1 MANLKEIRNR
11 IKSVKSTQ
19 QITKAMKMVSAA
31 KLRRAQDNII
41 TLRPYAGKLK
51 TLIDNLQS
59 SGTEME
65 DISPLTV
72 VRSPEKILL
81 VVVTS
86 NKGLCGAF
94 NANVNRSTWQ
104 MLNEKYADQQKAG
117 NVTLL
122 CIGKYGFEFFSKRK
136 FTVLD
141 NKNTDLFSQLSFDN
155 VNVVAER
162 IIDGFVAGQW
172 DRVEIVYNE
181 FKNVATQRRV
191 NEVLLPIQSVPEA
204 ATSTGGSNSDYIFE
218 PGRNEILSEL
228 LPKSVKIQL
237 FKAVLESNAAEH
249 GARMTAMD
257 KATENANELLNKL
270 KLYYNTARQ
279 AAITKE
285 LLEIVGG
292 ANALESN

>member
-59 SGTEME
+59 SGAEME

-162 IIDGFVAGQW
+162 IIDGFVSGQW

-204 ATSTGGSNSDYIFE
+204 TANAGGSNSDYIFE

>member
-1 MANLKEIRNR
+1 MANLKEIRSR

-41 TLRPYAGKLK
+41 TLRPYAGKLRE
-51 TLIDNLQS
+51 LIDNLQN
-59 SGTEME
+59 SGAEAE
-65 DISPLTV
+65 GLSPLTE
-72 VRSPEKILL
+72 VRLPEKILL

-104 MLNEKYADQQKAG
+104 MIGEKYPEQQKAG

-136 FTVLD
+136 YTVLD
-141 NKNTDLFSQLSFDN
+141 NKNTDLFSQLSFDS
-155 VNVVAER
+155 VNAVAER
-162 IIDGFVAGQW
+162 VIDGFVHGQW
-172 DRVEIVYNE
+172 DRVEIIYNE
-181 FKNVATQRRV
+181 FKNVATQRKV
-191 NEVLLPIQSVPEA
+191 NEVLLPIQIS
-204 ATSTGGSNSDYIFE
+204 SNSMVSAGANADYIFE
-218 PGRNEILSEL
+218 PEREEILSEL
-228 LPKSVKIQL
+228 LPKSIKIQF
-237 FKAVLESNAAEH
+237 FKAILESNAAEH

>member
-1 MANLKEIRNR
+1 
-11 IKSVKSTQ
+11 
-19 QITKAMKMVSAA
+19 MKMVSAA

-41 TLRPYAGKLK
+41 TLRPYAGKLRE
-51 TLIDNLQS
+51 LIDNLQN
-59 SGTEME
+59 SGAEAE
-65 DISPLTV
+65 GLSPLTE
-72 VRSPEKILL
+72 VRLPEKILL

-104 MLNEKYADQQKAG
+104 MIGEKYPEQQKAG

-136 FTVLD
+136 YTVLD
-141 NKNTDLFSQLSFDN
+141 NKNTDLFSQLSFDS
-155 VNVVAER
+155 VNAVAER
-162 IIDGFVAGQW
+162 VIDGFVHGQW
-172 DRVEIVYNE
+172 DRVEIIYNE
-181 FKNVATQRRV
+181 FKNVATQRKV
-191 NEVLLPIQSVPEA
+191 NEVLLPIQIS
-204 ATSTGGSNSDYIFE
+204 SNSMVSAGANADYIFE
-218 PGRNEILSEL
+218 PEREEILSEL
-228 LPKSVKIQL
+228 LPKSIKIQF
-237 FKAVLESNAAEH
+237 FKAILESNAAEH

>member
-1 MANLKEIRNR
+1 MANLKEIRSR

-41 TLRPYAGKLK
+41 TLRPYAGKLRE
-51 TLIDNLQS
+51 LIDNLQN
-59 SGTEME
+59 SGAEAE
-65 DISPLTV
+65 GFSPLTQ
-72 VRSPEKILL
+72 VRAPEKVLL

-104 MLNEKYADQQKAG
+104 MIGEKYPEQQKAG

-136 FTVLD
+136 YTVLD
-141 NKNTDLFSQLSFDN
+141 NKNTDLFSQLSFDS
-155 VNVVAER
+155 VNAVAER
-162 IIDGFVAGQW
+162 VIDGFVHGQW
-172 DRVEIVYNE
+172 DRVEIIYNE
-181 FKNVATQRRV
+181 FKNVATQRKV
-191 NEVLLPIQSVPEA
+191 NEVLLPIQVSENTSV
-204 ATSTGGSNSDYIFE
+204 STGTNADYLFE
-218 PGRNEILSEL
+218 PGREAILSEL
-228 LPKSVKIQL
+228 LPKSIKIQF
-237 FKAVLESNAAEH
+237 FKAILESNAAEH

>member
-41 TLRPYAGKLK
+41 MLRPYAGKLRD
-51 TLIDNLQS
+51 LIDNLQGS
-59 SGTEME
+59 ASEAEALSALTEN
-65 DISPLTV
+65 
-72 VRSPEKILL
+72 RSPDKVLI

-94 NANVNRSTWQ
+94 NANVNKGTLQ
-104 MLNEKYADQQKAG
+104 LIQEKYSEQYKAG
-117 NVTLL
+117 NVSLL
-122 CIGKYGFEFFSKRK
+122 CIGKYGFEFFNKRK
-136 FTVLD
+136 FNILD
-141 NKNTDLFSQLSFDN
+141 NKNTDLFSQLSFDRAN
-155 VNVVAER
+155 EVADR
-162 IIDGFVAGQW
+162 IIHGFIQKEW
-172 DRVEIVYNE
+172 DRVEVVFNE

-191 NEVLLPIQSVPEA
+191 NEVVLPISMPEQ
-204 ATSTGGSNSDYIFE
+204 TGGGKSQSMDYIFE
-218 PGRNEILSEL
+218 PGREAILSEL
-228 LPKSVKIQL
+228 LPKSIKIQL

-257 KATENANELLNKL
+257 KATENANELLGKL

>member
-1 MANLKEIRNR
+1 MANLKEIRSR

-41 TLRPYAGKLK
+41 TLRPYAGKLRE
-51 TLIDNLQS
+51 LIDNLQN
-59 SGTEME
+59 SGAEAE
-65 DISPLTV
+65 GLSPLTE
-72 VRSPEKILL
+72 VRLPEKILL

-104 MLNEKYADQQKAG
+104 MIGEKYPEQQKAG

-136 FTVLD
+136 YTVLD
-141 NKNTDLFSQLSFDN
+141 NKNTDLFSQLSFDS
-155 VNVVAER
+155 VNAVAER
-162 IIDGFVAGQW
+162 VIDGFVHRQW
-172 DRVEIVYNE
+172 DRVEIIYNE
-181 FKNVATQRRV
+181 FKNVATQRKV
-191 NEVLLPIQSVPEA
+191 NEVLLPIQIS
-204 ATSTGGSNSDYIFE
+204 SNSMVSAGANADYIFE
-218 PGRNEILSEL
+218 PEREEILSEL
-228 LPKSVKIQL
+228 LPKSIKIQF
-237 FKAVLESNAAEH
+237 FKAILESNAAEH

>member
-1 MANLKEIRNR
+1 MANLKEIRSR

-41 TLRPYAGKLK
+41 TLRPYAGKLRE
-51 TLIDNLQS
+51 LIDNLQN
-59 SGTEME
+59 SGAEAE
-65 DISPLTV
+65 GLSPLTQ
-72 VRSPEKILL
+72 VRAPEKILL

-104 MLNEKYADQQKAG
+104 MIGEKYPEQQKAG

-141 NKNTDLFSQLSFDN
+141 NKNTDLFSQLSFDS
-155 VNVVAER
+155 VNAVAER
-162 IIDGFVAGQW
+162 VIDGFVNGQW
-172 DRVEIVYNE
+172 DRVEIIYNE

-191 NEVLLPIQSVPEA
+191 NEVLLPIQMSVN
-204 ATSTGGSNSDYIFE
+204 STESVGSNSDYIFE
-218 PGRNEILSEL
+218 PGREAILSEL
-228 LPKSVKIQL
+228 LPKSIKIQF
-237 FKAVLESNAAEH
+237 FKAILESNASEH

>member
-31 KLRRAQDNII
+31 KLRKAQDNII

-51 TLIDNLQS
+51 ELIENLQS
-59 SGTEME
+59 GTPEG
-65 DISPLTV
+65 DALSVLTE
-72 VRSPEKILL
+72 VRPAEKVLL
-81 VVVTS
+81 IVVTS

-94 NANVNRSTWQ
+94 NANVNRATWQ
-104 MLNEKYADQQKAG
+104 LIQEQYAAQHKAG

-122 CIGKYGFEFFSKRK
+122 CIGKYGFEFFSKRRYS
-136 FTVLD
+136 VLD
-141 NKNTDLFSQLSFDN
+141 GRNTDLFAQLSFDK
-155 VNVVAER
+155 VNEVAER
-162 IIDGFVAGQW
+162 VIDGFINRQW
-172 DRVEIVYNE
+172 DKVEVVYNE
-181 FKNVATQRRV
+181 FKNVATQNRV
-191 NEVLLPIQSVPEA
+191 TETLLPIQVKPATPGTA
-204 ATSTGGSNSDYIFE
+204 APAKEYIFE
-218 PGRNEILSEL
+218 PGREAILSEL
-228 LPKSVKIQL
+228 LPKSIKIQL

>member
-59 SGTEME
+59 SGAEME

-162 IIDGFVAGQW
+162 IIDGFVTGKW

-204 ATSTGGSNSDYIFE
+204 TTSAGGSNSDYIFE

>member
-1 MANLKEIRNR
+1 MANLKEIRSR

-41 TLRPYAGKLK
+41 TLRPYAGKLRE
-51 TLIDNLQS
+51 LIDNLHN
-59 SGTEME
+59 SGAEAE
-65 DISPLTV
+65 GLSPLTQ
-72 VRSPEKILL
+72 VRTPEKILL

-104 MLNEKYADQQKAG
+104 LIGEKYSEQQKAG

-136 FTVLD
+136 YTVLD
-141 NKNTDLFSQLSFDN
+141 NKNTDLFSQLSFDS

-162 IIDGFVAGQW
+162 VIDGFVSGQW
-172 DRVEIVYNE
+172 DRVEIIFNE

-191 NEVLLPIQSVPEA
+191 NEVLLPIQIS
-204 ATSTGGSNSDYIFE
+204 GNSMVSAGANADYIFE
-218 PGRNEILSEL
+218 PDREEILSEL
-228 LPKSVKIQL
+228 LPKSIKIQF
-237 FKAVLESNAAEH
+237 FKAILESNAAEH